1 MPSNATDF
9 AYRIR
14 VFRDRT
20 LSPAGLSHLLATTA
34 RRKRDEFIARGD
46 VPNNYLTFVDGRRG
60 ASEDTVRSDGVI
72 LYQFGIVGLAAQFAL
87 GYLIAR
93 SPVRD
98 GDYRKSWI
106 VAVNGQKWLG
116 DLNEIPVDAEVRVVN
131 PLPYAR
137 KIDVGHMRMSV
148 PHALIEGARQATHSR
163 FPTLKIER
171 EIVTIPA
178 ALGGG
183 YILKG
188 RFRRGHRLH
197 ARTRLRS
204 DTQAGAEMTYPAL
217 ILTSR

>member
-1 MPSNATDF
+1 MPSNASSV
-9 AYRIR
+9 ARSIR
-14 VFRDRT
+14 LFRDRT

-34 RRKRDEFIARGD
+34 RNVRDDIIARGEA
-46 VPNNYLTFVDGRRG
+46 PNNYLTVVDGRKG
-60 ASEDTVRSDGVI
+60 ASEDTVRPDGAI

-98 GDYRKSWI
+98 GDYRGAWL
-106 VAVNGQKWLG
+106 VAVDGRKWLG
-116 DLNEIPVDAEVRVVN
+116 DLNDIPVGSEVMVTN

-148 PHALIEGARQATHSR
+148 PHALIEGARQVVRSR
-163 FPTLKIER
+163 FPTVNAER
-171 EIVTIPA
+171 ALVTIPA